1 LVFSK
6 FPDLQAIEAGCS
18 RLEDSKTAFGFVK
31 SRLLSTGLSKS
42 SKLTN
47 SIRNSRERKIF
58 HDTNE
63 SVIFKHMLVL
73 RASSDTSGAWE
84 RVGILNTEEEVGSP
98 LVFEEKFF
106 TLV

>member
-1 LVFSK
+1 
-6 FPDLQAIEAGCS
+6 
-18 RLEDSKTAFGFVK
+18 
-31 SRLLSTGLSKS
+31 
-42 SKLTN
+42 
-47 SIRNSRERKIF
+47 
-58 HDTNE
+58 
-63 SVIFKHMLVL
+63 MLVL